1 MNERL
6 QAVAYSHA
14 VAVTPSDSAALASP
28 ARALFVGGAGTL
40 TIDTTGGETS
50 VLFSSVPAGATIILG
65 VTKVHATGTTATGIV
80 ALR

>member
-14 VAVTPSDSAALASP
+14 VAVTPSDSTPLASP
-28 ARALFVGGAGTL
+28 ARALFIGGAGTL
-40 TIDTTGGETS
+40 TVDTAGGETS
-50 VLFSSVPAGATIILG
+50 VLFSAVPAGATITLQ
-65 VTKVHATGTTATGIV
+65 VTKVHATGTSATGVV

>member
-6 QAVAYSHA
+6 QATAFSHA
-14 VAVTPSDSAALASP
+14 VAVTPSDSTALANP

-40 TIDTTGGETS
+40 TLDTTGGETS
-50 VLFSSVPAGATIILG
+50 VLFGAVPAGATITLG

-80 ALR
+80 SLR